1 VPCDRLHEGP
11 VLRRIVGIVL
21 LACLLAVGAGMVML
35 GQIRASLDRPAGL
48 RTILIYTVPPHA
60 HFARIAAD
68 LHSQGAIE
76 HPKFWSLYARWYG
89 YATKVKAGEYAFEPG
104 ITPRRLLQQ
113 LVAGQVLLHS
123 FTIIDGWQVRDLLV
137 ALRQNERIRSTLPPM
152 TTATDLMPR
161 LGLPAGNAEGQ
172 FLPETYRFPGGTTDV
187 ALLKQAHA
195 ALRKELDSAW
205 AGRDPQL
212 PLHSPQDLL
221 ILASIV
227 EKETGLESER
237 ARIAGVYVQRL
248 LQGMRLQADPTVIYG
263 LGTRYDG
270 NIKTADLR
278 ADGPYNTYTRAGL
291 PPTPIA
297 LPGAA
302 SLRAAAHPDMSG
314 DLYFVA
320 SGTGDGSHVFSR
332 TYEQHSRAVTHYL
345 EAIRRRAAR
354 VESP

>member
-1 VPCDRLHEGP
+1 M
-11 VLRRIVGIVL
+11 RRILGIVFLAGL
-21 LACLLAVGAGMVML
+21 LALLAGVVIVE
-35 GQIRASLDRPAGL
+35 QVRSSLDRPGTL
-48 RTILIYTVPPHA
+48 RATLIYTVPPHA
-60 HFARIAAD
+60 HFAQVAAD
-68 LHSQGAIE
+68 LHARGAIA
-76 HPKFWSLYARWYG
+76 HPRLWSLYARWYG
-89 YATKVKAGEYAFEPG
+89 LATRIKAGEYAVEPG

-123 FTIIDGWQVRDLLV
+123 FTIIDGWQVRDLLA
-137 ALRQNERIRSTLPPM
+137 ALRQNDQVRRTLPPM

-161 LGLPAGNAEGQ
+161 LGFPAGSAEGQ

-195 ALRKELDSAW
+195 ALQKDLESAW
-205 AGRDPQL
+205 AAREPDI
-212 PLHSPQDLL
+212 PLHSPQELL

-227 EKETGLESER
+227 EKETGLGSER
-237 ARIAGVYVQRL
+237 ARIAGVYAQRL
-248 LQGMRLQADPTVIYG
+248 LEGMRLQADPTVIYG
-263 LGTRYDG
+263 LGERYDG
-270 NIKTADLR
+270 NIRTADLR
-278 ADGPYNTYTRAGL
+278 TDGPYNTYTRAGL

-320 SGTGDGSHVFSR
+320 SGAGDGSHVFSR

-345 EAIRRRAAR
+345 EAMRRRAA
-354 VESP
+354 SADPP

>member
-1 VPCDRLHEGP
+1 M
-11 VLRRIVGIVL
+11 RRIIGIAL
-21 LACLLAVGAGMVML
+21 LGILLTAGAGLAFLDHMHSTL
-35 GQIRASLDRPAGL
+35 DQPASLRA
-48 RTILIYTVPPHA
+48 TLIYTVPPHA

-68 LHSQGAIE
+68 LHARGAIA
-76 HPKFWSLYARWYG
+76 HPRLWSLYARWNG
-89 YATKVKAGEYAFEPG
+89 YATRVKAGEYAFEPG

-113 LVAGQVLLHS
+113 LVAGTVVLHS
-123 FTIIDGWQVRDLLV
+123 FTIVDGWRVRDLLA
-137 ALRQNERIRSTLPPM
+137 ALRQNVRIHSTLPAD
-152 TTATDLMPR
+152 TTAANLMQH
-161 LGLPAGNAEGQ
+161 LGFTEGSAEGQ

-187 ALLKQAHA
+187 VLLRQAHA
-195 ALRKELDSAW
+195 ALQKELDSVW
-205 AGRDPQL
+205 AGRDPGI
-212 PLHSPQDLL
+212 PLRSPQQLL

-227 EKETGLESER
+227 EKETALGSER

-263 LGTRYDG
+263 LGEHYDG
-270 NIKTADLR
+270 NIRLADLR

-302 SLRAAAHPDMSG
+302 SLLATAHPDMSG
-314 DLYFVA
+314 DIYFVA
-320 SGTGDGSHVFSR
+320 SGAGDGSHVFSR

-345 EAIRRRAAR
+345 EAIRRRATR